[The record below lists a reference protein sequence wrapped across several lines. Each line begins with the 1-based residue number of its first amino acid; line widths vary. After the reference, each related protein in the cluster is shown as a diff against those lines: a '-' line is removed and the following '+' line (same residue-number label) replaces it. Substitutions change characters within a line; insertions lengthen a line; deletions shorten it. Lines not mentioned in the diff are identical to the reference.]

1 MEKERMLVVMWKASA
16 LRASVLYSI
25 GGDVDGNDEVDGAYR
40 SWIIAFKA
48 TEVIERY
55 SACREHCAF
64 HSLGQHTAAFD
75 HRLSVLLDGAG
86 TWTLA
91 SS

>member
-48 TEVIERY
+48 TEVI
-55 SACREHCAF
+55 
-64 HSLGQHTAAFD
+64 
-75 HRLSVLLDGAG
+75 
-86 TWTLA
+86 
-91 SS
+91 